1 MNRLG
6 IATFA
11 LIACAVLLTA
21 GCALAAGAGAQE
33 PAPVEVNKELIDTA
47 LKLTKEGAA
56 KYAITLEDGAKLKLV
71 SDPVL
76 RWSNPSVGEIHG
88 NVFLW
93 TAGDR
98 PAVVGSFY
106 KWFTPHTHLS
116 HEFHSL
122 AVQPLVASSGEADV
136 WTTKQAGVS
145 FKPLAD
151 APAPAP
157 TAAGRL
163 LQMKRLAKDFAATKI
178 ERHGSKQEMRLLPQP
193 IYRYAAPE
201 ARVLDGA
208 LFVLV
213 QGTDPEVFLL
223 LEARG
228 EKGKETWSY
237 APTRMNGVGFSLRY
251 QDKEVWSVEIMPWK
265 DITSH
270 AETYTT
276 FQFNMP

>member
-1 MNRLG
+1 MFRGFSIWMLPLA
-6 IATFA
+6 IE
-11 LIACAVLLTA
+11 LIAIAP
-21 GCALAAGAGAQE
+21 LARTQE
-33 PAPVEVNKELIDTA
+33 PAETPEVTVNKELIEAA
-47 LKLTKEGAA
+47 LKLTKEGAV
-56 KYAITLEDGAKLKLV
+56 KYSIALEDGTKLKLLP
-71 SDPVL
+71 DPIL

-93 TAGDR
+93 TSGDR

-106 KWFTPHTHLS
+106 KWFTPHTHLT

-122 AVQPLVASSGEADV
+122 AEQPLVARRDDAEV
-136 WTTKQAGVS
+136 WTTKQAGLA
-145 FKPLAD
+145 FKALAE

-157 TAAGRL
+157 SAASRL
-163 LQMKRLAKDFAATKI
+163 LQMKRLARDFAATKV
-178 ERHGSKQEMRLLPQP
+178 ERDGAKQEMRLLPQP
-193 IYRYAAPE
+193 IYRYAAPDKQL
-201 ARVLDGA
+201 LDGA

-223 LEARG
+223 LEAQG
-228 EKGKETWSY
+228 ADGKEAWHF
-237 APTRMNGVGFSLRY
+237 AATRMNGVGFSLRY
-251 QDKEVWSVEIMPWK
+251 QDKEIWSVEIMPWR

>member
-6 IATFA
+6 IGLTLA
-11 LIACAVLLTA
+11 LIS
-21 GCALAAGAGAQE
+21 CALPLASVAQE
-33 PAPVEVNKELIDTA
+33 PAEVEVNKELIDAA

-56 KYAITLEDGAKLKLV
+56 KYTITLQDGAKLKLQTE
-71 SDPVL
+71 PIL

-93 TAGDR
+93 TAGER
-98 PAVVGSFY
+98 PALVGSFY
-106 KWFTPHTHLS
+106 KWFTPHTHLT

-122 AVQPLVASSGEADV
+122 AGQPLVARLDDADV
-136 WTTKQAGVS
+136 WTPKEAGIS
-145 FKPLAD
+145 YKPLPD

-163 LQMKRLAKDFAATKI
+163 LQMKRLVRDFAATKI
-178 ERHGSKQEMRLLPQP
+178 ERDGARQEMRLLPQP
-193 IYRYAAPE
+193 IYRYAAPKE
-201 ARVLDGA
+201 QVLDGA

-228 EKGKETWSY
+228 EEGKESWSY

-251 QDKEVWSVEIMPWK
+251 QDKEVWSVEIMPWR
-265 DITSH
+265 DISNH
-270 AETYTT
+270 SQVYTT